1 MEPIVRL
8 SLRET
13 VIWMCLLQLNCSH
26 KAVAHVLELLGNFP
40 GWAVEVVCV
49 LFLLVRGEA
58 SATRAGGSAASEGR
72 KGATREG

>member
-40 GWAVEVVCV
+40 GRALEFVCD
-49 LFLLVRGEA
+49 LFLLGGVEDIETLA
-58 SATRAGGSAASEGR
+58 AGTAASEGR